1 MYLWHIL
8 SRDKSE
14 LIHRVYDTQKNDNS
28 IGDWVRLVE
37 ENKNE
42 LGISMTDQEIQGV
55 SKEVFKT
62 FVHKKVKINH
72 LEYLNNLKKKHS
84 KSTHLYCRDLKM
96 AEYLIDAKFNS
107 KKKQLL
113 FKLRSRTLYYK
124 QNFKNDNQN
133 PLCTLSGP
141 F

>member
-1 MYLWHIL
+1 MNAHSKTGIEWLYADTGRYNLKSLIQVRRMMYLWHIL

-37 ENKNE
+37 QDKNE

-72 LEYLNNLKKKHS
+72 LKYLNNLKK
-84 KSTHLYCRDLKM
+84 
-96 AEYLIDAKFNS
+96 
-107 KKKQLL
+107 
-113 FKLRSRTLYYK
+113 
-124 QNFKNDNQN
+124 
-133 PLCTLSGP
+133 
-141 F
+141 